1 MTWINQWIE
10 WHRYLIAISIWPIFT
25 IFTLCSIGWRRCRVI
40 GFWDNAYMDC
50 LQYLW
55 AEAGLGW
62 PILSVRQRILI
73 SGRIAL
79 KGFLVDTENME
90 SSAVIEPLLAHIGIW
105 WVCGVWG
112 GRFPCLRCC
121 WCCIVY
127 SLTNDAERLASRARF
142 AYQPPKHQSSDHIHE
157 IEVGCWSF

>member
-1 MTWINQWIE
+1 
-10 WHRYLIAISIWPIFT
+10 
-25 IFTLCSIGWRRCRVI
+25 
-40 GFWDNAYMDC
+40 MDC

-55 AEAGLGW
+55 AGAWLGW
-62 PILSVRQRILI
+62 PIQSVCQKILI

-90 SSAVIEPLLAHIGIW
+90 SSADAIEPLLAHIGIW
-105 WVCGVWG
+105 SVCGVWG

-157 IEVGCWSF
+157 IEVGCWSFQNTIHLYITLLPENKFSFSWKQEKMGLCLENFNEC